1 MLSQYPNTPADID
14 NIVGS
19 IFFAINSSKD
29 VDAEPI
35 FKLGVCIYLTLM
47 SKIYN
52 LTLDNLSDSEVY
64 LRFIKA

>member
-47 SKIYN
+47 SKIFD
-52 LTLDNLSDSEVY
+52 LTLDNLSDSEVNIKY
-64 LRFIKA
+64 L